1 MQLHHFL
8 ISYVPTIRPKQKY
21 YAEIFNPNM
30 RKKLSQRC
38 YCRELSPY
46 LELMFWWK
54 ISNTFAEFFFN
65 VFTMEI

>member
-30 RKKLSQRC
+30 RKKLSQIC

-46 LELMFWWK
+46 LELMF
-54 ISNTFAEFFFN
+54 
-65 VFTMEI
+65 